1 MLSNKYNKTDC
12 PMPSNISWVENLNN
26 LVKTGQAKV
35 FIFDV
40 GRPFGDISREED
52 DNAC

>member
-12 PMPSNISWVENLNN
+12 PMPSKDWVENLNN
-26 LVKTGQAKV
+26 LVKAGQAKV

-40 GRPFGDISREED
+40 GRPFKVTSNFNKEGK
-52 DNAC
+52 